1 MRAPAHSPAG
11 SRSPAGLTTL
21 VMALCLGLVV
31 SPRARAQAPAAAP
44 EIAGLRLSSELREFE
59 LRLGAHDLTLRLGA
73 LPAEGLHLGRF
84 DLGSPLV
91 GISLGAR
98 HVDLGLA
105 VGSQLAR
112 DGSAGMSLAAQLRL
126 GARDGV
132 NVIARYGYLL
142 PREGASGG
150 RLLPQGAISIPLGP
164 RLALTGEG
172 SLLGDG
178 GALGTIRLSH
188 QLDVGGGSWF
198 VSGGVGFT
206 FRRADQ
212 DCGGGG
218 QVGVNADW
226 CAVPAAVFGI
236 EGRF

>member
-1 MRAPAHSPAG
+1 MRAPVHSPAG

-31 SPRARAQAPAAAP
+31 TPPARAQAPAAAP
-44 EIAGLRLSSELREFE
+44 EVAELRLSPELREFE

-91 GISLGAR
+91 GISLGTR

-112 DGSAGMSLAAQLRL
+112 DGSAGMSLAAHLRL

-132 NVIARYGYLL
+132 NVTARYGYLL
-142 PREGASGG
+142 PRRAHPAAGCSRRARSASRSAGG
-150 RLLPQGAISIPLGP
+150 WRSPA
-164 RLALTGEG
+164 EG

-218 QVGVNADW
+218 QLRVNADW